1 MKLFLTGGSGF
12 IGSHFLRVLG
22 QTPHQVVALRR
33 SASRPCIDIGVEP
46 VWLEKP
52 MDQLEAADFAGVD
65 VLVHLASV
73 GVSPKTASWQ
83 ELFHWNV
90 QIMLDLLE
98 KAHAAGVKRF
108 VLAGSFAEYGLSAD
122 QYERIPAD
130 AALLPASP
138 YAASKAAGF
147 IAAHAYAI
155 DKQIELCYLRI
166 FSAFGEGQYANN
178 FWPALRTAALN
189 GEDFPMTPGAQV
201 RDFVPVEKV
210 ARDILR
216 AVEDPAIVKA
226 GTPYVANVGS
236 GAPVTMLQFA
246 QRYWAQW
253 DAQGQILAGAKPYR
267 ANEPMRFVPLIVKEV
282 KE

>member
-12 IGSHFLRVLG
+12 VGSHFLRLLG
-22 QTPHQVVALRR
+22 QTSHEVVALRR
-33 SASRPCIDIGVEP
+33 SFSRPCIDIGVDP

-52 MDQLEAADFAGVD
+52 MDQLEATDFLD
-65 VLVHLASV
+65 IEVLVHLASI

-90 QIMLDLLE
+90 QVMLDVLE

-122 QYERIPAD
+122 QYDCIPAD
-130 AALLPASP
+130 AALLPTSP

-189 GEDFPMTPGAQV
+189 GEDFPMTPGEQV

-216 AVEDPAIVKA
+216 AIEDSAIVHPGA
-226 GTPYVANVGS
+226 PYVVNVGS
-236 GAPVTMLQFA
+236 GQPVSMLQFA
-246 QRYWAQW
+246 QRCWAEW
-253 DAQGQILAGAKPYR
+253 DARGQILAGAKPYR
-267 ANEPMRFVPLIVKEV
+267 PNEPMRYVPQIVKDV
-282 KE
+282 NQ

>member
-12 IGSHFLRVLG
+12 IGSHLLRVLG

-33 SASRPCIDIGVEP
+33 GASAPCIDIGADP
-46 VWLEKP
+46 VWLDKP
-52 MDQLEAADFAGVD
+52 MDQLDATDFAGVD

-73 GVSPKTASWQ
+73 GVSPKTATWH

-90 QIMLDLLE
+90 QVMLDLLE
-98 KAHAAGVKRF
+98 QAHAAGVKRF
-108 VLAGSFAEYGLSAD
+108 VLAGSFAEYGLAAD
-122 QYERIPAD
+122 QYECIPAD
-130 AALLPASP
+130 AALLPTSP

-178 FWPALRTAALN
+178 FWPALRAAALS
-189 GEDFPMTPGAQV
+189 GADFPMTPGAQV

-216 AVEDPAIVKA
+216 AIEDPAVVKA
-226 GTPYVANVGS
+226 GAPYVANVGS
-236 GAPVTMLQFA
+236 GEPVTMLQFA
-246 QRYWAQW
+246 ERYWAQW
-253 DAQGQILAGAKPYR
+253 KAQGQILAGAKPYR
-267 ANEPMRFVPLIVKEV
+267 PNEPMRFVPHIVKEV
-282 KE
+282 QE